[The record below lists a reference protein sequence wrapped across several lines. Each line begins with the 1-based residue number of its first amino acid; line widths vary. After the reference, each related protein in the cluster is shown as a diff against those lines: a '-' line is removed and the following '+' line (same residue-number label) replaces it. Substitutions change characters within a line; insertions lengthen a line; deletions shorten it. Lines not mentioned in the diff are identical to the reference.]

1 VTEQGHTDY
10 RAVQIT
16 PAIARES
23 SGPSYSVIR
32 LNEALRDQGI
42 DSCVAALDWPG
53 TRAGLPNVRLFKMG
67 FGPKRP
73 GRSPEMMRWLRELAA
88 NCPSLILH
96 GHAMWQA
103 TGWYPSWAAKGTDA
117 RVVISPRGTFGHAA
131 FVGGSILKR
140 AAWPLLQRPACR
152 AAACFHATASSEA
165 QEIRALGFDQPIAVV
180 PNGIDV
186 LPTECDAGTR
196 AKTVVFLGRIHPK
209 KDIPTLMRA
218 WHAIEPEYP
227 EWSLCV
233 AGSDETYYGV
243 SGHLDE
249 IKSLCGEL
257 ALTRVSFVGDV
268 HGGAKRELLNSAAL
282 FVLPTKNENFGIA
295 VAEALA
301 HGVPAIVTKG
311 APWMGLNE
319 HKAGWWIDF
328 GVDPLV
334 HALRHALSSAPE
346 QLAAMGARG
355 REWMIRDFSW
365 NVVGAKMA
373 ETYRWLHGQRP
384 KPDWVV

>member
-1 VTEQGHTDY
+1 VRSGIASSV
-10 RAVQIT
+10 RVVQVT

-32 LNEALRDQGI
+32 LNGALRDHGI

-53 TRAGLPNVRLFKMG
+53 TRVGLPNVRLFKMG
-67 FGPKRP
+67 VGPRRL
-73 GRSPEMMRWLRELAA
+73 GRSPAMMRWLHELAA
-88 NCPSLILH
+88 HCPSLILH

-103 TGWYPSWAAKGTDA
+103 TGWYPSRAAKGTNA
-117 RVVISPRGTFGHAA
+117 RVVISPRGTFGNAA
-131 FVGGSILKR
+131 FGGGSALKR
-140 AAWPLLQRPACR
+140 AVWPLIQRPACR
-152 AAACFHATASSEA
+152 AADCFHATADSEA
-165 QEIRALGFDQPIAVV
+165 QEIRALGFVQPIAVV

-186 LPTECDAGTR
+186 TPDQYPVLPR
-196 AKTVVFLGRIHPK
+196 SKTVVFLGRIHPK
-209 KDIPTLMRA
+209 KNIPTLIRA
-218 WHAIEPEYP
+218 WHAIEPEFS
-227 EWSLCV
+227 EWSLCF
-233 AGSDETYYGV
+233 AGSDESYYGV

-249 IKSLCGEL
+249 MKSLCRDL
-257 ALTRVSFVGDV
+257 ALQRVRFVGDV
-268 HGGAKRELLNSAAL
+268 HGVAKATLLSCASL

-311 APWMGLNE
+311 APWAGLDD

-328 GVDPLV
+328 GVDSLV
-334 HALRHALSSAPE
+334 HALRRALSSTPA

-365 NVVGAKMA
+365 DVVGAKMA
-373 ETYRWLHGQRP
+373 ETYRWLDGQRP